1 MYAMK
6 LDLVLKR
13 MIFNLMTELKIELPP
28 PPRKKRRNYG
38 RILKSFHFNF
48 CLAIV
53 KF

>member
-28 PPRKKRRNYG
+28 PPPKKKEEIMVEY
-38 RILKSFHFNF
+38 
-48 CLAIV
+48 
-53 KF
+53 

>member
-28 PPRKKRRNYG
+28 PRKKRRNYG
-38 RILKSFHFNF
+38 RILKSFHFHF

>member
-28 PPRKKRRNYG
+28 PPEKKEEIMVEY
-38 RILKSFHFNF
+38 
-48 CLAIV
+48 
-53 KF
+53 

>member
-6 LDLVLKR
+6 LDLVIKR
-13 MIFNLMTELKIELPP
+13 MIFNLMTELKIEP

-38 RILKSFHFNF
+38 RILKSFHFHF